1 MKLSPNSKALRELK
15 AKLVRLTNEQHEA
28 AIGLILGDVSIQTL
42 NKGKTYR
49 LKFEWGN
56 INKDYA
62 FHVHDLFKEWILS
75 EPKARTRINQNGN
88 EVITWWFQ
96 TFSHEAFNPLA
107 ELFLNGKGKKI
118 VKDGLIRD
126 HLTPR
131 GLAYWFA
138 DDGGKLDYSSNRGK
152 GIVFN
157 THSFT
162 EAEVR
167 QMCIELEAKFGF
179 VCWLKFNKGQPTI
192 AISGSSYDIFI
203 EYISPYIFPTM
214 RAKLPSPRSTNS

>member
-1 MKLSPNSKALRELK
+1 MNFSPNSKALRELK
-15 AKLVRLTNEQHEA
+15 AKLVGLTNVQFEA
-28 AIGLILGDVSIQTL
+28 AIGLILGDVSIQTQ

-49 LKFEWGN
+49 LKFEWGD

-75 EPKARTRINQNGN
+75 DPKARTRINKNGN

-107 ELFLNGKGKKI
+107 ELFLNVQGKKL
-118 VKDGLIRD
+118 VKEGLIRD

-131 GLAYWFA
+131 GLAYWFM
-138 DDGGKLDYSSNRGK
+138 DDGGKLDYSSNKGK

-157 THSFT
+157 THCFT

-167 QMCIELEAKFGF
+167 QMCIELEAKFGL
-179 VCWLKFNKGQPTI
+179 VCWLKFNKGKPII
-192 AISGSSYDIFI
+192 AISGSSYDKFL
-203 EYISPYIFPTM
+203 EYTSSYIFPTM
-214 RAKLPSPRSTNS
+214 RAKLPSPRSTTH